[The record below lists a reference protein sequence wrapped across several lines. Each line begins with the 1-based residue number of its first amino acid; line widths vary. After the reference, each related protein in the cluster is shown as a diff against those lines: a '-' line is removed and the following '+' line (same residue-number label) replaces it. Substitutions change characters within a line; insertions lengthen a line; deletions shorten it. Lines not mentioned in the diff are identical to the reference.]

1 MSKRRAEPPSNDKA
15 ASSSGSGR
23 NLEWWRGL
31 LFGVAVDGKTV
42 YNDTPETALDRA
54 HARREAQP
62 LAGLSI
68 HLPRPVPPSVL
79 TTIDSLGGLLAA
91 GQSSTHCVVSPG
103 LTERTFAHDPGL
115 RRELRQC
122 VAAGLTVVETSWVDE
137 VAKLPPG
144 GDWAAVETAPHVPPV
159 LALCGTGEGEG
170 EPPRRADRSGLRA
183 SLAETWE
190 HVQRSQPEQAESD
203 MLARAIEI
211 SLLDFAL
218 QLHDARQ
225 PAPAED
231 PRRVLGLPPHAAA
244 AEVRQAYRRLAL
256 QSHPDRGGTPAAFL
270 RLQRAYRTLMEEAD
284 PGGGGGGG
292 ETPFSAGE
300 ARPRLAGPRL
310 DAELKEHRAVVEA
323 WFERGGSD
331 LESARGR
338 LELALDA
345 LGLCARDLGAT
356 NRNESGEVIYNQC
369 FYLSLARAFLRDEG
383 EPPPSLVGE
392 TALHFK
398 RVIETA
404 VLRAH
409 PEWAETQVGED
420 LQAFSDFLF
429 YVIGGSNAML
439 SELAVAVFDSV
450 SGGVEVYRGVHYPEG
465 AQGSAFAAEECQRAN
480 LLCVRY
486 VPGHYQALLPRPD
499 AHGFGGKGPTLKELL
514 GCLDACNVCY
524 VVTDDSG

>member
-42 YNDTPETALDRA
+42 YKDTPETALDRA

-256 QSHPDRGGTPAAFL
+256 QSHPDRGGTP
-270 RLQRAYRTLMEEAD
+270 
-284 PGGGGGGG
+284 
-292 ETPFSAGE
+292 
-300 ARPRLAGPRL
+300 PREIWPR
-310 DAELKEHRAVVEA
+310 
-323 WFERGGSD
+323 SD
-331 LESARGR
+331 
-338 LELALDA
+338 
-345 LGLCARDLGAT
+345 RDLAEIWS
-356 NRNESGEVIYNQC
+356 RSGRDLTAIWPR
-369 FYLSLARAFLRDEG
+369 SGRDLAEIWPRSDRD
-383 EPPPSLVGE
+383 PSVQAPRPPSCGCSAP
-392 TALHFK
+392 TA
-398 RVIETA
+398 R
-404 VLRAH
+404 
-409 PEWAETQVGED
+409 
-420 LQAFSDFLF
+420 
-429 YVIGGSNAML
+429 
-439 SELAVAVFDSV
+439 
-450 SGGVEVYRGVHYPEG
+450 
-465 AQGSAFAAEECQRAN
+465 
-480 LLCVRY
+480 
-486 VPGHYQALLPRPD
+486 
-499 AHGFGGKGPTLKELL
+499 
-514 GCLDACNVCY
+514 
-524 VVTDDSG
+524 

>member
-42 YNDTPETALDRA
+42 YKDTPETALDRA

-244 AEVRQAYRRLAL
+244 AEVRQAYHASL
-256 QSHPDRGGTPAAFL
+256 
-270 RLQRAYRTLMEEAD
+270 
-284 PGGGGGGG
+284 G
-292 ETPFSAGE
+292 E
-300 ARPRLAGPRL
+300 
-310 DAELKEHRAVVEA
+310 
-323 WFERGGSD
+323 
-331 LESARGR
+331 
-338 LELALDA
+338 
-345 LGLCARDLGAT
+345 
-356 NRNESGEVIYNQC
+356 
-369 FYLSLARAFLRDEG
+369 
-383 EPPPSLVGE
+383 
-392 TALHFK
+392 
-398 RVIETA
+398 
-404 VLRAH
+404 
-409 PEWAETQVGED
+409 
-420 LQAFSDFLF
+420 
-429 YVIGGSNAML
+429 
-439 SELAVAVFDSV
+439 
-450 SGGVEVYRGVHYPEG
+450 GVHLVPT
-465 AQGSAFAAEECQRAN
+465 QR
-480 LLCVRY
+480 
-486 VPGHYQALLPRPD
+486 
-499 AHGFGGKGPTLKELL
+499 
-514 GCLDACNVCY
+514 
-524 VVTDDSG
+524 